1 MNPRTLK
8 IALAASVALNL
19 FAVAGGGAAWWMWS
33 RVEAKVAD
41 QQRPPRTQTMKEIVG
56 AMEPQVSERVL
67 RSLRASAMA
76 ARPDFE
82 ASRTARREAIEAAS
96 APTLDAAAV
105 IVLLDRAR
113 ESEMRGRERLEHEAV
128 ALFETLDVKDRQAL
142 AVIFKRHGRS
152 DKPNVRDPNGHDPN
166 GPRPATVR
174 PDNDRGQGG
183 AYHAGSPSD
192 PAPVPPAKP

>member
-1 MNPRTLK
+1 LNPRTLK

-41 QQRPPRTQTMKEIVG
+41 QQRPPRTQSMKEIVG
-56 AMEPQVSERVL
+56 AMEPEVSERVL

-82 ASRTARREAIEAAS
+82 AGRTARREAIEAAS

-105 IVLLDRAR
+105 TALLNRSRAA
-113 ESEMRGRERLEHEAV
+113 EMRGRERLEHEAV

-142 AVIFKRHGRS
+142 AVIFKRHGRG
-152 DKPNVRDPNGHDPN
+152 DKPNGPQPEN
-166 GPRPATVR
+166 PRPENPRSDNERGGERAR
-174 PDNDRGQGG
+174 P
-183 AYHAGSPSD
+183 AGSPSG
-192 PAPVPPAKP
+192 PTPVSSAKP

>member
-41 QQRPPRTQTMKEIVG
+41 QQRPPRTQSMKEIVG
-56 AMEPQVSERVL
+56 AMEPEVSERVL

-82 ASRTARREAIEAAS
+82 AGRTARREAIEAAS

-105 IVLLDRAR
+105 TALLNRSRAA
-113 ESEMRGRERLEHEAV
+113 EMRGRERLEHEAV

-142 AVIFKRHGRS
+142 AVIFKRHGRG
-152 DKPNVRDPNGHDPN
+152 DKPNGPQPEN
-166 GPRPATVR
+166 PRPENPRSDNERGGERAR
-174 PDNDRGQGG
+174 P
-183 AYHAGSPSD
+183 AGSPSG
-192 PAPVPPAKP
+192 PTPVSSAKP